1 MPRAPVLHLRGPPSS
16 LMHGMVERLLRTNAQ
31 IVVEESLHR
40 RFVDAYAAD
49 LEFGQAILSSSATT
63 GLEGGHR
70 LVMIGPGPFTS
81 LHDGS
86 NGLDVDG
93 LELILMTPAGMT
105 GGVDMDWV
113 DVHVTVHDMIPMR
126 NDPVWMP
133 AIFQEWL
140 SDLTSGRDAAPSFGL
155 DRWWVSEID
164 VADAMVRLL
173 MSDDALPQ
181 ACEMSGRRA
190 WSLNQT
196 HEEFQMLYLRT
207 MAGQSGQF
215 GVQEL
220 TAAPTPHIELQS
232 LAVSDTPPMS
242 GIEHQQLRPD
252 LSAIHTALHS
262 ADGDGWRPLVP
273 VRTSLMHCLAG
284 LLNA

>member
-16 LMHGMVERLLRTNAQ
+16 LMLGMVERLLRTNAQ
-31 IVVEESLHR
+31 IVVEETLHR
-40 RFVDAYAAD
+40 VFVDAYAAD
-49 LEFGQAILSSSATT
+49 LEFGQAVLSSAATT
-63 GLEGGHR
+63 GLGVGHR

-81 LHDGS
+81 IHDDS

-93 LELILMTPAGMT
+93 LELILMTPAGMA
-105 GGVDMDWV
+105 GGVDADWV
-113 DVHVTVHDMIPMR
+113 DAHVTVHDMIPMR
-126 NDPVWMP
+126 YDSVWMP
-133 AIFQEWL
+133 ALFEEWL
-140 SDLTSGRDAAPSFGL
+140 SDLASGKETATPSGL

-173 MSDDALPQ
+173 MGDDALPQ

-196 HEEFQMLYLRT
+196 QEEFQMLYLRT

-232 LAVSDTPPMS
+232 LAVSGDSPMS

-252 LSAIHTALHS
+252 LSAIHTALHA

-284 LLNA
+284 LLDD

>member
-1 MPRAPVLHLRGPPSS
+1 MPRAPVVHLRGPPSS
-16 LMHGMVERLLRTNAQ
+16 LMHGLVERLLRTNAH
-31 IVVEESLHR
+31 IVVEETLHR
-40 RFVDAYAAD
+40 IFAEDHAAD
-49 LEFGQAILSSSATT
+49 LEFGQAVLSSSATT
-63 GLEGGHR
+63 GLGVGHR

-81 LHDGS
+81 IHDGLK
-86 NGLDVDG
+86 GLDVDG
-93 LELILMTPAGMT
+93 LELILMTPAGMAE
-105 GGVDMDWV
+105 GVDTDWV
-113 DVHVTVHDMIPMR
+113 DAHVTVHDMIPMR
-126 NDPVWMP
+126 CDPVWMP
-133 AIFQEWL
+133 AMFEEWL
-140 SDLTSGRDAAPSFGL
+140 GDLSSGKEVAPPAGL

-173 MSDDALPQ
+173 MGNHPLPQ

-196 HEEFQMLYLRT
+196 QEEFQMLYSRT

-232 LAVSDTPPMS
+232 LAVSDNPPMS
-242 GIEHQQLRPD
+242 GVGHQQLRPD
-252 LSAIHTALHS
+252 LSAIHASLHA

-284 LLNA
+284 LLDA